1 MRRPRRGSPGF
12 DDGLLHIYD
21 IVAANYGCLPSEIA
35 KLSWSD
41 LALNVAA
48 LKARSKRL
56 DKLMAKTR
64 RKKTPIFP
72 TINLRDM
79 ILTL

>member
-12 DDGLLHIYD
+12 DASLLHIYD
-21 IVAANYGCLPSEIA
+21 IIGSNYGCLPSEVA

-48 LKARSKRL
+48 LKARSARL
-56 DKLMAKTR
+56 DKLMTKTR
-64 RKKTPIFP
+64 RKKTAIFP
-72 TINLRDM
+72 IINLRDM
-79 ILTL
+79 ILSL